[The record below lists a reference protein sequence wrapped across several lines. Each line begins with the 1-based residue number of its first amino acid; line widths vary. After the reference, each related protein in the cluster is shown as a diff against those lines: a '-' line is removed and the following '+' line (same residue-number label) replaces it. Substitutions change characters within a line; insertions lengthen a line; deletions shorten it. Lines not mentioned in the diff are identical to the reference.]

1 MQIQTHSEFYPF
13 EVLVFLSSP
22 SHVRFCRI
30 SQRYRANVFS
40 SGEFG
45 YLDQSRSSHQ
55 GCCIKNTAHKSF
67 AIFIGKHMLE
77 TLFNKA
83 TGLQA
88 CNFMKKRLEYRC
100 FPVNIAKFLRAP
112 I

>member
-1 MQIQTHSEFYPF
+1 MSDFVEFPSRTAQIF
-13 EVLVFLSSP
+13 
-22 SHVRFCRI
+22 
-30 SQRYRANVFS
+30 FS

-112 I
+112 ILKNICERLLLSIGQRLSLET